1 MGGNVGATKSV
12 SDGRPIR
19 QGADDFATPPG
30 ERLLV
35 VDDEA
40 LVRDFL
46 KEALTRASYQVDLA
60 EDGKR
65 AKEILKDQPY
75 DLVLTDLKM
84 PGVTGLDLLRFVKAH
99 LPETQV
105 IMMTAYGTIENA
117 VEAMRL
123 GAFDYITKP
132 FTSGELDLVLDRAFE
147 HRRLVN
153 ENRFLRDEL
162 AEKYGFKA
170 IIGKS
175 KAMQEV
181 FEIMKVVAP
190 NHSTIMIEGESGTGK
205 ELVARAIHYNS
216 ARKDKPFIK
225 INCAAL
231 PEGLIES
238 ELYGHEKG
246 AYTHAFARSKGKF
259 ELADGGTIL
268 FDEIGEMAPGLQAK
282 LLRVLQ
288 EREFERIGGH
298 ETIQVDVRVIATT
311 NRNLEE
317 EVEKGRFR
325 KDLYYRLNVISI
337 HLPPLSRRRE
347 DIPLLAHHFLQCY
360 KREYNKAIEGI
371 SEEAMLHLCRS
382 DWPGNVREIA
392 NRIERAVVL
401 CRGKT
406 LELNDFFVGGRI
418 RSNTINEFP
427 QVPGT
432 SLRDMEKWLILKTLN
447 AQKANRTKTAEILDI
462 SIRTLRNKIREYR
475 EVDGEDIS

>member
-1 MGGNVGATKSV
+1 MSAANSNL
-12 SDGRPIR
+12 SI
-19 QGADDFATPPG
+19 
-30 ERLLV
+30 LV
-35 VDDEA
+35 VDDEE

-46 KEALTRASYQVDLA
+46 GEALTRRSYNVDLA
-60 EDGKR
+60 ADGKK
-65 AKEILKDQPY
+65 AKTILKNEAF

-84 PGVTGLDLLRFVKAH
+84 PGVSGLDLLRFVKAH
-99 LPETQV
+99 HPETQV

-132 FTSGELDLVLDRAFE
+132 FTSGEIELIIDKALE

-153 ENRFLRDEL
+153 ENRFLRNEL
-162 AEKYGFKA
+162 SNKYRFSS
-170 IIGKS
+170 IIGQS
-175 KAMQEV
+175 KPMQEV

-190 NHSTIMIEGESGTGK
+190 NHTTIMVEGESGTGK

-216 ARKDKPFIK
+216 LRRDKPFVK

-238 ELYGHEKG
+238 ELFGHEKG
-246 AYTHAFARSKGKF
+246 AYTHAFTRTRGKF
-259 ELADGGTIL
+259 EQANGGTIL

-288 EREFERIGGH
+288 EREFERIGGQ

-317 EVEKGRFR
+317 EVKKGRFR

-347 DIPLLAHHFLQCY
+347 DIPLLTHHFLSRYCE
-360 KREYNKAIEGI
+360 EYNKGIEGI
-371 SEEAMLHLCRS
+371 SEEAINYLCRA
-382 DWPGNVREIA
+382 DWPGNVRELA

-401 CRGKT
+401 CRNERVEIG
-406 LELNDFFVGGRI
+406 DMQMGGRSSSSMLDDYPPI
-418 RSNTINEFP
+418 
-427 QVPGT
+427 PGT
-432 SLRDMEKWLILKTLN
+432 TLRNLEKWLILKTLN
-447 AQKANRTKTAEILDI
+447 SQRSNRTRTAKLLDI
-462 SIRTLRNKIREYR
+462 SIRTLRNKIKEYR
-475 EVDGEDIS
+475 DVDGEEVI